1 MRSSDWS
8 SDVCSSDLDD
18 ARSGNQRGCV
28 RRQKDDGAHEVLDGA
43 EAAEFDLVENRAHE
57 IGIIEK
63 RLRHRRCNECRC
75 DGVGPNAMRCQ
86 IERESLVHA
95 FDRPFGRAVQ
105 RAVRASDMTHLR
117 ADVDQRSEEHTSELQ
132 SLMRISYAVF
142 CLKKKNNKK

>member
-1 MRSSDWS
+1 MRMSYWS
-8 SDVCSSDLDD
+8 SDVCSSDL
-18 ARSGNQRGCV
+18 
-28 RRQKDDGAHEVLDGA
+28 DGAHEVLDGA

-95 FDRPFGRAVQ
+95 FDRPFGREVQ

-117 ADVDQRSEEHTSELQ
+117 ADEIGRGSCRERGCQ
-132 SLMRISYAVF
+132 
-142 CLKKKNNKK
+142 